1 MQSLQEKETTLLLI
15 QDISQTEVEGISITS
30 VFPKPHTLTGC
41 SGGQRRGGG
50 GEVAV
55 LHWAFQ
61 HVFFFLSRAIQ
72 C

>member
-15 QDISQTEVEGISITS
+15 RDISQTGVEGISITS
-30 VFPKPHTLTGC
+30 VFPKPHTLTGVLW
-41 SGGQRRGGG
+41 RAKKGG
-50 GEVAV
+50 GEVAA